1 VVGNLAEVITD
12 FSREYHRDLIV
23 MGKIKNLLL
32 VKQLCRRR

>member
-1 VVGNLAEVITD
+1 VVGNPAEVITD
-12 FSREYHRDLIV
+12 FSREYHHDLIV